1 MDTNTDTSSE
11 PKNGRITL
19 AGLLVLVE
27 NIQRDV
33 AGLSD
38 QINDLRRDSMDG
50 DLRLEGQIREVASR
64 AEVIAS
70 GLDEVVARMAP
81 PAPAVRP
88 AEVAPKPELRD
99 GGSVRFIGRELTIPR
114 PGAANGAKL
123 TIRHRDVFSGE
134 TAAYLREHHPDLVE
148 PYPRARAE

>member
-1 MDTNTDTSSE
+1 MNTDTETSPE
-11 PKNGRITL
+11 AKGGRSTV
-19 AGLLVLVE
+19 AALLVIVE
-27 NIQRDV
+27 ALRADLTQ
-33 AGLSD
+33 LSD
-38 QINDLRRDSMDG
+38 RVEGLREG
-50 DLRLEGQIREVASR
+50 AAGRLDVLDARLTEVANR

-81 PAPAVRP
+81 PAPTARP
-88 AEVAPKPELRD
+88 AEVAPKPEFRD

-148 PYPRARAE
+148 SYPRAKAE